1 MCIPHLG
8 EVRRHVLQHQD
19 GVRTLAAVTAM
30 VIVMATVMVMATR
43 SKHIIY
49 AQKKRHKKKSGGKTQ
64 DMNQPISTRVA
75 EPRRTLGMDAAG
87 KAAGRV
93 KQQYPPM

>member
-1 MCIPHLG
+1 MHTTPWRGPKACTPAPG
-8 EVRRHVLQHQD
+8 RHSNPD
-19 GVRTLAAVTAM
+19 GGDGHGDGDGN
-30 VIVMATVMVMATR
+30 TVQT
-43 SKHIIY
+43 H
-49 AQKKRHKKKSGGKTQ
+49 KKNGKRKKSGGKTQ